1 MTIVV
6 TDQIEDMNI
15 RKISLIIPS
24 ASVLIALQPEIIEIF
39 QKILAAT

>member
-15 RKISLIIPS
+15 RVSDDNLDSNKWGLISRKYL
-24 ASVLIALQPEIIEIF
+24 
-39 QKILAAT
+39 